1 MKRKPYYNQ
10 HHDLFLRRET
20 LLAGGGDATD
30 EAKVVRGKLNPTGVV
45 ERRNIF
51 RNSLVA
57 IVKTHHMEFCK
68 GIGIDLTK
76 EGEVKKFHPDF
87 QVDKV
92 PEVPITELPPKPDL
106 EKVTF
111 DILNPHSQP

>member
-1 MKRKPYYNQ
+1 
-10 HHDLFLRRET
+10 
-20 LLAGGGDATD
+20 
-30 EAKVVRGKLNPTGVV
+30 
-45 ERRNIF
+45 
-51 RNSLVA
+51 
-57 IVKTHHMEFCK
+57 MEFCK

-111 DILNPHSQP
+111 VVLS